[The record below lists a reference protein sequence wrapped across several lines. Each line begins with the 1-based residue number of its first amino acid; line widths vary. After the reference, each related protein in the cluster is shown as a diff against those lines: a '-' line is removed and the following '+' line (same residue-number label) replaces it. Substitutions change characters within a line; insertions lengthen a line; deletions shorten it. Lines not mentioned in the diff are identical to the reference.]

1 MVARQVEKLR
11 DRSGQA
17 LAEFAVLIPFFLLL
31 AVGVYEFGAAFQ
43 THQVMT
49 NVAREGARV
58 SVLRDSS
65 DADVREVVRNRL
77 LASGLDPERA
87 LVSLRCD
94 GEDGGLCAGADRAGR
109 KSGVGVAYPYEFV
122 LFAGVS
128 RLANRDGDAPGVI
141 ELRASTSMMNH

>member
-1 MVARQVEKLR
+1 MGARQVEKLR

-17 LAEFAVLIPFFLLL
+17 MAEFAILIPFFLLL
-31 AVGVYEFGAAFQ
+31 AVGVYEFGSAFQ
-43 THQVMT
+43 THQIVT

-65 DADVREVVRNRL
+65 DADVREVVEDRL
-77 LASGLDPERA
+77 LKSGLDPDRA
-87 LVSLRCD
+87 LVSFQCD
-94 GEDGGLCAGADRAGR
+94 GQDGGLCTGADRSGR
-109 KSGVGVAYPYEFV
+109 SSGVRVAYPYEFV

-128 RLANRDGDAPGVI
+128 KLATRNGGAPGVV